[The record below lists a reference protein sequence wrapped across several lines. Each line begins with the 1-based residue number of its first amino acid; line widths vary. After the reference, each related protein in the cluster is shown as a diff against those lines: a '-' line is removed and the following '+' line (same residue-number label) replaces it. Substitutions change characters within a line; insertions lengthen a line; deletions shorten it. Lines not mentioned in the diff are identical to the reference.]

1 MAVFSLLFNINS
13 ILLSRQTYKPSL
25 KFLVLFLSPV
35 LIRELNGR
43 EKDENRK
50 RRQSEEPFE
59 VDAEQQRGG
68 SGPLP
73 PPRPRW
79 CAVWLGEGPGGGGS
93 VWGWGALRLCSSITW
108 P

>member
-13 ILLSRQTYKPSL
+13 ILLSRQTYKQSF

-35 LIRELNGR
+35 LIREQNGR

-50 RRQSEEPFE
+50 RWQSEEPLKWMLSSRE
-59 VDAEQQRGG
+59 GG
-68 SGPLP
+68 LALCPPPPP
-73 PPRPRW
+73 PPRVLFGWGRGRVVGDQ
-79 CAVWLGEGPGGGGS
+79 CGGG
-93 VWGWGALRLCSSITW
+93 V

>member
-13 ILLSRQTYKPSL
+13 ILLSRQTYKQSF

-35 LIRELNGR
+35 LIREQNGR

-50 RRQSEEPFE
+50 RWQSEEPFE

-68 SGPLP
+68 SGPLHPPTP
-73 PPRPRW
+73 PP
-79 CAVWLGEGPGGGGS
+79 CCLAGGGAGWWGIS
-93 VWGWGALRLCSSITW
+93 VGVRCPEAVF
-108 P
+108 